1 MYDTMQGSWRNET
14 MVETRFLQNTW
25 VEISESAYANNLKF
39 FRKIIGSKPELS
51 VVLKANAYGHGW
63 QSIARLAAKHGAD
76 SFCVHSLDEAIR
88 LRRAGFNQNILMMG
102 HVPIA
107 NLDQVIENNLRLVVF
122 NRETIEA
129 LHELTSNKNK
139 LARIHLKLETG
150 TNRHGV
156 DQDELDWY
164 LQRLRETPGILF
176 EAVYTHFANVED
188 TTSHEFADFQ
198 RYRFRQMVEMIHKS
212 GFPIIKQHM
221 ACTAAAMLFKN
232 THHDMIRLG
241 IGQYGIWPSGETR
254 VSYQGRKFFKVDS
267 KLQPV
272 LTWKTRVGQL
282 KWAEADST
290 VGYGRTFK
298 TTRRTRI
305 AVLPVGYSDGYDRG
319 LSNCG
324 VVLVKG
330 KRAAVL
336 GRICMNLMMVDVTD
350 IPDVELEDEVV
361 LLGKQ
366 GEEEIPA
373 EWLADLCGT
382 IGYEVL
388 ARINSEITRII
399 V

>member
-1 MYDTMQGSWRNET
+1 

-76 SFCVHSLDEAIR
+76 SFCVHSLDEALR
-88 LRRAGFNQNILMMG
+88 LRRAGFNQNILVMG
-102 HVPIA
+102 HVPIS
-107 NLDQVIENNLRLVVF
+107 NLDEVVEHNLRLAVF
-122 NRETIEA
+122 NRETVEA
-129 LHELTSNKNK
+129 LHKLTANRSK

-156 DQDELDWY
+156 DQDELEWY
-164 LQRLRETPGILF
+164 VQRLRETPGILF
-176 EAVYTHFANVED
+176 ESVYTHFANVED

-198 RYRFRQMVEMIHKS
+198 KYRFRQMIDMIHKS

-221 ACTAAAMLFKN
+221 ACTAAILLFHE
-232 THHDMIRLG
+232 THMDMVRLG
-241 IGQYGIWPSGETR
+241 LGQYGVWPSKETR
-254 VSYQGRKFFKVDS
+254 VSYQGKKFFKVDS
-267 KLQPV
+267 KLRPV
-272 LTWKTRVGQL
+272 LTWKTRIGQL
-282 KWAEADST
+282 KWVEPDCT
-290 VGYGRTFK
+290 IGYGRTFK
-298 TTRRTRI
+298 TTRKTRV

-319 LSNCG
+319 LSSQG
-324 VVLVKG
+324 VVLVRG

-350 IPDVELEDEVV
+350 IPDIELEDEVV

-366 GEEEIPA
+366 GDEEITA
-373 EWLADLCGT
+373 ESIADLCGT
-382 IGYEVL
+382 INYEVL
-388 ARINSEITRII
+388 ARISSEVSRII